1 VAVGPAAATCV
12 NRYPAKVIEISF
24 LGDQLRVRLAALGRE
39 DFIVKFANAPDQ
51 VMLAPGNPVE
61 IGWRAEDCRALGE

>member
-1 VAVGPAAATCV
+1 
-12 NRYPAKVIEISF
+12 VIEVSF

-51 VMLAPGNPVE
+51 VTLAPGNPVE